1 LSPIMLRGK
10 PVEPYSVRRENCG
23 SYSVRREI
31 IEPYNVRREN
41 WWVLYCKEGKLLST
55 IMLGGNC

>member
-1 LSPIMLRGK
+1 MLGGK
-10 PVEPYSVRRENCG
+10 IGGSYSVRREIIEPYNVRRENCG

-41 WWVLYCKEGKLLST
+41 WWVL
-55 IMLGGNC
+55 